1 MLRRFLYHGF
11 IVDNSQCSP
20 EVRNGEFIA
29 WVKGLVEEL
38 WSDIFKTFKF

>member
-1 MLRRFLYHGF
+1 MLRRFLDHGF

-20 EVRNGEFIA
+20 EVRDGEFIA